1 MRWWTRS
8 ARLTKRV
15 SRVSY
20 EFDFAA
26 VFAAWPELL
35 QGMLNSLVLSALAM
49 VIGMVVA
56 VGGALGKTSGPRPLR
71 LMIDGYIEL
80 IRNTPFLVQIF
91 LIYFGLP
98 ALGIRLSSNMAAL
111 LALVVN
117 VGAYGIE
124 IVRAGIE
131 SIQKGQ
137 IEAGKSLGMRPL
149 QIFRYIILKPAIQAI
164 YPSLTSQ
171 FILLMLNSSVCSA
184 IAASELTAVAGDIQ
198 SRTFRSFEVYFVV
211 TCMYLAMSVLFWTV
225 FAATERVFLRKATRY
240 GDARTRTKRDPLHP
254 DGRGLDIASLHH
266 RLSRR
271 CHGGRACCSG
281 PDQRVQMDEAH
292 GYWLHQNL
300 SGHASTDAALSR
312 FLRARAVRLVGRS
325 LDGGGA
331 GLVAPC
337 QCFPRRNLARRHRE
351 RATRPMG
358 GSCLAWPAL

>member
-1 MRWWTRS
+1 MT
-8 ARLTKRV
+8 
-15 SRVSY
+15 Y

-35 QGMLNSLVLSALAM
+35 QGMLNTLVLSALAM

-56 VGGALGKTSGPRPLR
+56 VGGALSKTLGPRPLR
-71 LMIDGYIEL
+71 LVIDGYIEL

-91 LIYFGLP
+91 LIFFGLP
-98 ALGIRLSSNMAAL
+98 ALGIRLSSNTAAL

-171 FILLMLNSSVCSA
+171 FILLMLNSSVCST

-211 TCMYLAMSVLFWTV
+211 TCMYFAISVLFWIV
-225 FAATERVFLRKATRY
+225 FAEIERAFLRKPTR
-240 GDARTRTKRDPLHP
+240 
-254 DGRGLDIASLHH
+254 
-266 RLSRR
+266 
-271 CHGGRACCSG
+271 
-281 PDQRVQMDEAH
+281 
-292 GYWLHQNL
+292 
-300 SGHASTDAALSR
+300 
-312 FLRARAVRLVGRS
+312 
-325 LDGGGA
+325 
-331 GLVAPC
+331 
-337 QCFPRRNLARRHRE
+337 
-351 RATRPMG
+351 
-358 GSCLAWPAL
+358 

>member
-1 MRWWTRS
+1 M
-8 ARLTKRV
+8 
-15 SRVSY
+15 SY

-131 SIQKGQ
+131 SIQKSQ

-225 FAATERVFLRKATRY
+225 FAATERVFLRKATR
-240 GDARTRTKRDPLHP
+240 
-254 DGRGLDIASLHH
+254 
-266 RLSRR
+266 
-271 CHGGRACCSG
+271 
-281 PDQRVQMDEAH
+281 
-292 GYWLHQNL
+292 
-300 SGHASTDAALSR
+300 
-312 FLRARAVRLVGRS
+312 
-325 LDGGGA
+325 
-331 GLVAPC
+331 
-337 QCFPRRNLARRHRE
+337 
-351 RATRPMG
+351 
-358 GSCLAWPAL
+358 